1 MMALV
6 LSMLA
11 PAGGLGLVVAG
22 RDRPGLRV
30 AIDGFIVGVVPTLV
44 AVDVLP
50 HLWHRLGVLAPCLV
64 AMGYGTFWFVER
76 AAERQRLHARVVV
89 SVLALHSLLDGAS
102 LAVAQRLGLGRASAV
117 LIAALVIHRLP
128 EGLVIGALLLPRHGL
143 KVAATGA
150 ALLAV
155 MTLAGAAGGRELL
168 QRADDGWSLSL
179 AVAAGMGAL
188 LRAVLHGHGPS
199 RLRATPGLMGALF
212 GAALALTVP
221 ELP

>member
-22 RDRPGLRV
+22 RDRPGLRL
-30 AIDGFIVGVVPTLV
+30 AIDGFIVGVVPFLV
-44 AVDVLP
+44 GVHVLP
-50 HLWHRLGVLAPCLV
+50 DLWHRLGALAPCVV
-64 AMGYGTFWFVER
+64 AMGYGTFWLVER
-76 AAERQRLHARVVV
+76 AAEHQRLHARVVV

-102 LAVAQRLGLGRASAV
+102 LAVAQRLGSGRTSAI
-117 LIAALVIHRLP
+117 LIAALVVHRLP
-128 EGLVIGALLLPRHGL
+128 EGLVMGALLLPRHGL
-143 KVAATGA
+143 QVAATGA

-168 QRADDGWSLSL
+168 QRADGWSVSL

-199 RLRATPGLMGALF
+199 RLRAIPGLLGALF

>member
-1 MMALV
+1 MALLLSV
-6 LSMLA
+6 LAL
-11 PAGGLGLVVAG
+11 AGGLGLVVAG
-22 RDRPGLRV
+22 RDRPGLRL
-30 AIDGFIVGVVPTLV
+30 AIDGFVVGVVPTLV
-44 AVDVLP
+44 AVHVLP
-50 HLWHRLGVLAPCLV
+50 ELWQRLGAVAPCIV
-64 AMGYGTFWFVER
+64 ATGYGAFWLVER
-76 AAERQRLHARVVV
+76 AAEHQRLQARAVV
-89 SVLALHSLLDGAS
+89 SILALHSLLDGAS
-102 LAVAQRLGLGRASAV
+102 LAVARRMGTGRTSAI

-150 ALLAV
+150 AILAA

-168 QRADDGWSLSL
+168 KRVDGPSLSL

-199 RLRATPGLMGALF
+199 RLRATPGLLAALF

-221 ELP
+221 ELQ

>member
-22 RDRPGLRV
+22 RDRPGLRL
-30 AIDGFIVGVVPTLV
+30 AIEGFIVGVVPTLV
-44 AVDVLP
+44 VVDVLP

-64 AMGYGTFWFVER
+64 ATGYGLFWLIER
-76 AAERQRLHARVVV
+76 AAEHQRLHARVAV

-102 LAVAQRLGLGRASAV
+102 LAVAQRLGVGRTSAI

-143 KVAATGA
+143 KVAAAGA
-150 ALLAV
+150 ALLAIT
-155 MTLAGAAGGRELL
+155 TLAGAAGGRELL
-168 QRADDGWSLSL
+168 QRIDGDSLSL

-199 RLRATPGLMGALF
+199 RLRAVPGFLGALF

-221 ELP
+221 ELT